1 MIRRPRLFVAGF
13 LVLTSLLLS
22 LPAPGRTQSRDVTD
36 DRLLNAESDG
46 ANWLMYNRTYNGW
59 RYSPLAQINAGTIK
73 RLVPKWIF
81 AGGALGE
88 QQMTPVVNDGVMFTT
103 STALGWNRV
112 HALNARTGE
121 ALWRHERKIPEDVG
135 ALVRVIPHNRGVA
148 LYRDRVIFGTLD
160 AHLVALD
167 AKTGA
172 PVWETK
178 IADYADGY
186 FVSQAPLV
194 VKGKVVVGIAGPGEM
209 GPRGFVE
216 AFDAAT
222 GKSLWRWYSIPAAGE
237 AGSETWSADT
247 WKIGGGAVWHTG
259 TYDPATNL
267 LYVGTGNPAPWI
279 ADMRRGDNLYTMSA
293 VALDVDTGTLKWYH
307 QYLANEAW
315 DFDTMAEHHVID
327 VVRNGQS
334 HKAVVQ
340 ANKLGYVYTL
350 DRINGKFLSAAPFVK
365 SLTWG
370 GPDPATGNTVCRSSI
385 TSPGAFPGCQPLNIL
400 GQNQA
405 SAASQQYVFGNTSWQ
420 AKNKMDDFTANLTG
434 TVLEGWAGP
443 IKTAVGLEYRHQA
456 LKVTTSDPNGV
467 TFNPQGLRLAPDGT
481 YGCGPPVTPNCGTT
495 EHFSKAEQAGVLR
508 AFDVNQNKVVWEW
521 SNRTPLISHTLSTAG
536 DLVFQGTPEGK
547 VVALNAKNGQELWS
561 FSLGTPQSGGI
572 MSYAVDGKQYLAVA
586 AGGTLRS
593 QVWFGKEPKWGN
605 ALKMNWSDLVV
616 VFGLME

>member
-160 AHLVALD
+160 AHLVTLD

-370 GPDPATGNTVCRSSI
+370 GPDPATG
-385 TSPGAFPGCQPLNIL
+385 
-400 GQNQA
+400 
-405 SAASQQYVFGNTSWQ
+405 
-420 AKNKMDDFTANLTG
+420 K
-434 TVLEGWAGP
+434 
-443 IKTAVGLEYRHQA
+443 
-456 LKVTTSDPNGV
+456 GV
-467 TFNPQGLRLAPDGT
+467 ENAGLRPRMG
-481 YGCGPPVTPNCGTT
+481 GPPVEVCPSLLGATGWQPKVYNPTTGYLYIPSNEFCMRYAYVADLTYKKGQLFTGVTT

>member
-370 GPDPATGNTVCRSSI
+370 GPDPATG
-385 TSPGAFPGCQPLNIL
+385 
-400 GQNQA
+400 
-405 SAASQQYVFGNTSWQ
+405 
-420 AKNKMDDFTANLTG
+420 K
-434 TVLEGWAGP
+434 
-443 IKTAVGLEYRHQA
+443 
-456 LKVTTSDPNGV
+456 GV
-467 TFNPQGLRLAPDGT
+467 ENAGLRPRMG
-481 YGCGPPVTPNCGTT
+481 GPPVEVCPSLLGATGWQPKVYNPKTGYLYIPSNEFCMRYAYVADLTYKKGQLFTGVTT

>member
-370 GPDPATGNTVCRSSI
+370 GPDPATG
-385 TSPGAFPGCQPLNIL
+385 
-400 GQNQA
+400 
-405 SAASQQYVFGNTSWQ
+405 
-420 AKNKMDDFTANLTG
+420 K
-434 TVLEGWAGP
+434 
-443 IKTAVGLEYRHQA
+443 
-456 LKVTTSDPNGV
+456 GV
-467 TFNPQGLRLAPDGT
+467 ENAGLRPRMG
-481 YGCGPPVTPNCGTT
+481 GPPVEVCPSLLGATGWQPKVYNPKTGYLYIPSNEFCMRYAYVADLTYKKGQLFTGVTT
-495 EHFSKAEQAGVLR
+495 EHFSKSEQAGVLR

>member
-1 MIRRPRLFVAGF
+1 MIRRPRLFVVGF
-13 LVLTSLLLS
+13 LVLTLLLLC
-22 LPAPGRTQSRDVTD
+22 LPSSGRTQSRDVTD

-46 ANWLMYNRTYNGW
+46 ANWLMYSRTYNGW
-59 RYSPLAQINAGTIK
+59 RYSPLDQINAGNIK
-73 RLVPKWIF
+73 KLVPKWIF

-103 STALGWNRV
+103 STALGFNRV

-121 ALWRHERKIPEDVG
+121 ALWRHERRIPEDVG

-178 IADYADGY
+178 IADYTDGY

-216 AFDAAT
+216 AFDAQT
-222 GKSLWRWYSIPAAGE
+222 GKSVWRWYSIPAAGE
-237 AGSETWSADT
+237 AGSETWGADT

-293 VALDVDTGTLKWYH
+293 VALDVDTGKLKWYH

-315 DFDTMAEHHVID
+315 DYDTMAEHHVID

-370 GPDPATGNTVCRSSI
+370 GPDPATG
-385 TSPGAFPGCQPLNIL
+385 
-400 GQNQA
+400 
-405 SAASQQYVFGNTSWQ
+405 
-420 AKNKMDDFTANLTG
+420 K
-434 TVLEGWAGP
+434 
-443 IKTAVGLEYRHQA
+443 
-456 LKVTTSDPNGV
+456 GV
-467 TFNPQGLRLAPDGT
+467 ENAGLRPRMG
-481 YGCGPPVTPNCGTT
+481 GPPVEVCPSLLGATGWQPKVYNPKTGYLYIPSNEFCMRYAYVADLTYKKGQLFTGVTT

-521 SNRTPLISHTLSTAG
+521 SNRTPLISHTLSTGG

-547 VVALNAKNGQELWS
+547 VVAINAKSGQELWS

-593 QVWFGKEPKWGN
+593 QVWFGKEPKWAD

>member
-370 GPDPATGNTVCRSSI
+370 GPDPATGKGVEN
-385 TSPGAFPGCQPLNIL
+385 
-400 GQNQA
+400 
-405 SAASQQYVFGNTSWQ
+405 
-420 AKNKMDDFTANLTG
+420 
-434 TVLEGWAGP
+434 AGVRP
-443 IKTAVGLEYRHQA
+443 RMG
-456 LKVTTSDPNGV
+456 
-467 TFNPQGLRLAPDGT
+467 
-481 YGCGPPVTPNCGTT
+481 GPPVEVCPSLLGATGWQPKVYNPKTGYLYIPSNEFCMRYAYVADLTYKKGQLFTGVTT

>member
-13 LVLTSLLLS
+13 LALTLSLLS
-22 LPAPGRTQSRDVTD
+22 LPSPGRGQSRDVTD
-36 DRLLNAESDG
+36 DRLLNAEHDG

-59 RYSPLAQINAGTIK
+59 RHSSLDQINAGNVTK
-73 RLVPKWIF
+73 LVAKWIF

-103 STALGWNRV
+103 STALGFNRV

-121 ALWRHERKIPEDVG
+121 PLWRHERKIPEDVG

-148 LYRDRVIFGTLD
+148 LYRDRVIVGTLD
-160 AHLVALD
+160 AHLIALD

-172 PVWETK
+172 PAWETK
-178 IADYADGY
+178 IADYTEGY

-194 VKGKVVVGIAGPGEM
+194 IKGKVIVGIAGPGEM

-237 AGSETWSADT
+237 PGSETWAADT

-293 VALDVDTGTLKWYH
+293 VALDVDTGKMKWYH
-307 QYLANEAW
+307 QYLANEPW

-350 DRINGKFLSAAPFVK
+350 DRTTGKFLSAAPFVK
-365 SLTWG
+365 SLNWG
-370 GPDPATGNTVCRSSI
+370 GPDPATG
-385 TSPGAFPGCQPLNIL
+385 
-400 GQNQA
+400 
-405 SAASQQYVFGNTSWQ
+405 
-420 AKNKMDDFTANLTG
+420 K
-434 TVLEGWAGP
+434 
-443 IKTAVGLEYRHQA
+443 
-456 LKVTTSDPNGV
+456 GV
-467 TFNPQGLRLAPDGT
+467 ENAGLRPKMG
-481 YGCGPPVTPNCGTT
+481 GPPVEVCPSLLGATGWQPKVYNPKTGYLYIPSNEFCMRYAYVADLTYKKGQLYTGVT
-495 EHFSKAEQAGVLR
+495 AEHFSKTEQAGVLR
-508 AFDVNQNKVVWEW
+508 AFDVNANKVIWEW

-536 DLVFQGTPEGK
+536 DLVFQGTPEGR
-547 VVALNAKNGQELWS
+547 VVALDAKTGRELWS

-572 MSYAVDGKQYLAVA
+572 MSYAVDGKQYIAVA

-593 QVWFGKEPKWGN
+593 QVWFGKEPKWAN
-605 ALKMNWSDLVV
+605 ALKTNWSDIVV